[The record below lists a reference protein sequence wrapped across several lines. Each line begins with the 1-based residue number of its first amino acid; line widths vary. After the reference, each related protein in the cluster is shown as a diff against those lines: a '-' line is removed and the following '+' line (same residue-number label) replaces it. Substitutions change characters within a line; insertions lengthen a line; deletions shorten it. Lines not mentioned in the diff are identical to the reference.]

1 MHTMQVGMVLVV
13 DTLSRAP
20 RSEETGIS
28 MIKYQPTANAN
39 HLCCNCGYILLGRM
53 YTIYIYYSDKHTNA
67 LEAMQISSPN
77 LSEGSSL
84 RLPITITSKM
94 SVYSSYIEA

>member
-1 MHTMQVGMVLVV
+1 MVLVV

-39 HLCCNCGYILLGRM
+39 HLCCNCSYILLGCM
-53 YTIYIYYSDKHTNA
+53 YTIYIYIIVTNI
-67 LEAMQISSPN
+67 QTR
-77 LSEGSSL
+77 L
-84 RLPITITSKM
+84 RQCKFHPLTYPREVHFACQLPSHQK
-94 SVYSSYIEA
+94 